1 MSALATQPHLSPPLP
16 ASPSSSVVVPD
27 EHRITIRGLSWDL
40 YDRLSDEIGEGQPVH
55 LTYDGRDL
63 EIMTTGYLH
72 EEFKELLGRLINAV
86 TVELDIPCGGG
97 GQTTWKRPEVARGL
111 EADLCYH
118 FEPGKLA
125 AVGEAVPRKS
135 RDIAD
140 YPNPDLAIESD
151 LSPSQVDRPGIY
163 LALHIVEAWR
173 FDGESLAIEQLG
185 PEGTYVVA
193 ESSRFL
199 PIRATEI
206 VRWVTAEETTD
217 KTAWE
222 RRLRAWIRAELAP
235 RRA

>member
-55 LTYDGRDL
+55 LTYDGMDL

-125 AVGEAVPRKS
+125 AVGEAVARKS

-163 LALHIVEAWR
+163 LASTSWR
-173 FDGESLAIEQLG
+173 HGDSTGNHWRSNSLGLKG
-185 PEGTYVVA
+185 RT
-193 ESSRFL
+193 SWRSRADSC
-199 PIRATEI
+199 RS
-206 VRWVTAEETTD
+206 
-217 KTAWE
+217 E
-222 RRLRAWIRAELAP
+222 RRRLCAG
-235 RRA
+235 